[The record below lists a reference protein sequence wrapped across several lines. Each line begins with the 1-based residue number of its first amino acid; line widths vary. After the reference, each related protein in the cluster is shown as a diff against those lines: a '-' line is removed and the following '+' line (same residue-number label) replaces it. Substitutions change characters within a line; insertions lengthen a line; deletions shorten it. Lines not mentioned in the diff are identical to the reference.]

1 MSCSVAAAFS
11 AVPVI
16 QLLLP
21 RVVLSASLRPYP
33 GNAVIAGNILS
44 VQMDKE
50 DFAKK
55 KWFEVSIKA
64 FSSLQ
69 LSLFQSGANH
79 INLSCR
85 CKLLQPLFKPAGSD
99 TQRQSWNNARV
110 SRPMQT
116 FITTGEKKIKS
127 KEIMCILINHIRPRF
142 RLHTRLLYDCLTI

>member
-11 AVPVI
+11 AVLVI

-55 KWFEVSIKA
+55 KVSIKA

-99 TQRQSWNNARV
+99 TQRQSWINARV

-116 FITTGEKKIKS
+116 FITTGEKK
-127 KEIMCILINHIRPRF
+127 N
-142 RLHTRLLYDCLTI
+142 